1 MIDAITG
8 LSIFSPFTV
17 TVRLLAAMLAGF
29 IIGYEREK
37 HYQPA
42 GLRTHM
48 VLSMGAAVVM
58 IISINLPLSF
68 LENNPNVD
76 PGRISAQVISG
87 IGFLGA
93 GAILR
98 YGLNVKGLT
107 TAASI
112 WTTSGIG
119 LAFGAGFYFLGFTA
133 SVLLVIILQVF
144 DRIEDR
150 IFEQRHWRTLT
161 VAFDSRKI
169 TAEKIIKTVKEFNV
183 KIKNVSVLERVSKG
197 TTEVTISCWM
207 DDKTHSDPLFNRV
220 KKMGNIKTLSL
231 E

>member
-1 MIDAITG
+1 MIDSLTG
-8 LSIFSPFTV
+8 QDVFSPLTAMA
-17 TVRLLAAMLAGF
+17 RLLAAMLAGF

-48 VLSMGAAVVM
+48 VLALGAALIMLV
-58 IISINLPLSF
+58 SIYIPYLFNKT
-68 LENNPNVD
+68 NPNAD

-119 LAFGAGFYFLGFTA
+119 LAIGAGLYFLGLA
-133 SVLLVIILQVF
+133 GAVLLVVILQVF

-161 VAFDSRKI
+161 VAFGSSRPGAGKVI
-169 TAEKIIKTVKEFNV
+169 GTIKDFDL
-183 KIKNVSVLERVSKG
+183 KIKHMSVLEKVEKNM
-197 TTEVTISCWM
+197 TEVTVSCWM
-207 DDKTHSDPLFNRV
+207 DEKFSSEELF
-220 KKMGNIKTLSL
+220 KKIKKLGNIKTVSL
-231 E
+231 D